1 MENTKYMSGI
11 KRQVSAAVKRAPVK
25 AKAAVAAPVRAAAPK
40 APVAAPGWTFFSN
53 HSHVLFCLSADP
65 TMLLKEVATRVGV
78 TERAVLRIVAE
89 LEEAGVL
96 QRQREGRRN
105 RYVVIPDAPL
115 RHAVESHCTVGELLA
130 VINRR

>member
-11 KRQVSAAVKRAPVK
+11 KRQVSAAVKRAPAK
-25 AKAAVAAPVRAAAPK
+25 AKVAAAAPVRPGKSTAPAAAT
-40 APVAAPGWTFFSN
+40 GWTFFSN
-53 HSHVLFCLSADP
+53 HAHVLFCLSADP
-65 TMLLKEVATRVGV
+65 TMLLRDVATRVGV

-105 RYVVIPDAPL
+105 RYVVIADAPL
-115 RHAVESHCTVGELLA
+115 RHAVEAHCTVGELLA
-130 VINRR
+130 VINGR